1 MKIAICDDE
10 EPVRD
15 YLKRLFDETKEKH
28 EIALFSDGKSLLKTE
43 VTEYDAILLDIEMD
57 GMNGIK
63 IAEQIRSMQKQ
74 ACKDIWG
81 DLPLIVFVTGYKEHM
96 QDAFGVHAFAY
107 LLKPFEKAAFYKIYE
122 QMVSVCNKRNSGD
135 ERYLLIKTRGEV
147 KRIPVDKI
155 LYIESEKRKNILHLP
170 NEKIAYYGSMEEL
183 AKELPDD
190 FFRVHKGYFVNM
202 AYVEQY
208 DRSEITV
215 KGGDVVLLSKYRY
228 AEFVNAYLK
237 FLRMHG

>member
-10 EPVRD
+10 ESVRD
-15 YLKRLFDETKEKH
+15 YLKRLFDETREKH

-43 VTEYDAILLDIEMD
+43 VMEYDVILLDIEMD

-63 IAEQIRSMQKQ
+63 IAEQIRSMQEQ
-74 ACKDIWG
+74 ACRDIWG
-81 DLPLIVFVTGYKEHM
+81 GLPLIIFVTGYKEHM

-122 QMVSVCNKRNSGD
+122 QMVSVWKKRISD
-135 ERYLLIKTRGEV
+135 SERYLLIKTRGEV

-170 NEKIAYYGSMEEL
+170 DEKIVYYGSMEEL
-183 AKELPDD
+183 ANELPND

-208 DRSEITV
+208 DRNEITV

-237 FLRMHG
+237 FIR